1 MTVYTKSMMES
12 LAEVRGIK
20 AEEVKLDEGKM
31 KELHM
36 YISQGRKVLKVQWA
50 LKDLLGLVT

>member
-1 MTVYTKSMMES
+1 MMES

-36 YISQGRKVLKVQWA
+36 YIS
-50 LKDLLGLVT
+50 